1 MDGASGSH
9 SVLGNALRDLLAGL
23 ARFRSP
29 EFEALLTGFIG
40 IATRLCNEFERILD
54 EARRSRFFQDLE
66 RIRSG
71 PPVPGYEA
79 FLIDEGY
86 EPFEAHLIGHAM
98 NNLGM
103 RLARLNWFDFKDYG
117 CPIGSGVVGSLRG
130 GQPSLRGPLGK
141 PTWRHITPPA
151 PRQTPA
157 C

>member
-1 MDGASGSH
+1 MELP
-9 SVLGNALRDLLAGL
+9 VLTPFGETRCVTCSPGWRD
-23 ARFRSP
+23 S
-29 EFEALLTGFIG
+29 
-40 IATRLCNEFERILD
+40 
-54 EARRSRFFQDLE
+54 EARNSKRCSLASSASRLDCPMNSRESSTRPEGRVFFQDLE

-103 RLARLNWFDFKDYG
+103 RVARLNWFDFKDYG

-141 PTWRHITPPA
+141 PTGRHITPPA